1 MTYSLWYFVRSL
13 IWGTNL
19 EDENELDLAGDPEYQ
34 ALLHCFQNT
43 QSLIKSVPISDSLFH
58 SRSMPLLTN
67 SGTSSLPVLTPPFQK
82 APSELR
88 AISPHTGHTRSSP
101 QMCTASSRGGRR
113 EGNFTSHFYLYDSNL
128 THSKLN
134 VAGQC
139 WHIPLIPALWR
150 LRQEDHCEFK
160 AHLVH
165 MVSSRPAKATG
176 SWDPVSEN
184 KRTKIKL
191 NKTTLNEELSAHQI
205 GKY

>member
-1 MTYSLWYFVRSL
+1 MTHSLWYFVRSL

-43 QSLIKSVPISDSLFH
+43 QSPIKSVPISDSLFH
-58 SRSMPLLTN
+58 SRSTPLLTN
-67 SGTSSLPVLTPPFQK
+67 SESLYSSRWAHYTSSGMSSLPVLTPPFQK

-113 EGNFTSHFYLYDSNL
+113 KGNFTSHFYLYDSNL

-150 LRQEDHCEFK
+150 RRQEDLCEFETS
-160 AHLVH
+160 LVH
-165 MVSSRPAKATG
+165 RASSSRDRK
-176 SWDPVSEN
+176 SVV
-184 KRTKIKL
+184 
-191 NKTTLNEELSAHQI
+191 
-205 GKY
+205 